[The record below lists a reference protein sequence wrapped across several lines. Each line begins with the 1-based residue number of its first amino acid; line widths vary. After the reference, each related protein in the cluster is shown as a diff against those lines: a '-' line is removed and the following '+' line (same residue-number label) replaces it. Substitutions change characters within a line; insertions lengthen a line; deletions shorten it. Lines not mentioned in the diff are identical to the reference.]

1 MVELNEDS
9 FRLDSKIFN
18 HERGEIHRLTSSP
31 NDKLI
36 ASVYT
41 KKMMVMQSAILRI
54 PENSEMH
61 DPSKEILEFSDV
73 EVLDTELYGKT
84 ISTTEFHPS
93 ADHIVASIVDGKILL
108 FNRTEAKSVV
118 VSEMTGKKSSGG
130 GMFSG
135 ANQFVAIQEN
145 AIVSYDIRDS
155 NNKAWQIEDGV
166 SSVRT
171 IDINPNKAFHIATGA
186 DEGVLKIF
194 DVRNSKEPVFST
206 GHIHQH
212 WIFSVSFNKFHDQ
225 LLLTSSSDGKV
236 ILTCA
241 SSCSSEAVPKDKVKS
256 EDEVDDDNF
265 QPQHEIKRS
274 PLKDGLLETYTEHE
288 ESVYCVEWSAADPWT
303 FASLSYDGR
312 VIITR
317 IPKKYKYQILL

>member
-31 NDKLI
+31 NEKLI

-41 KKMMVMQSAILRI
+41 KKMLVMQSAIFRI
-54 PENSEMH
+54 PETSEML

-73 EVLDTELYGKT
+73 EVLDTEPYGKT

-93 ADHIVASIVDGKILL
+93 ADHIASIVDGKILL
-108 FNRTEAKSVV
+108 FNRTEAKSIVV
-118 VSEMTGKKSSGG
+118 AEMTGKKSSGA

-145 AIVSYDIRDS
+145 AIVAYDVRDS
-155 NNKAWQIEDGV
+155 NNKAWQIDDV
-166 SSVRT
+166 SSRA
-171 IDINPNKAFHIATGA
+171 IDVNPNKAFHIATGG
-186 DEGVLKIF
+186 DDGVLKIY
-194 DVRNSKEPVFST
+194 DIRSSKEPVFST
-206 GHIHQH
+206 NHIHQH
-212 WIFSVSFNKFHDQ
+212 WIFSVSFNKYHDQ
-225 LLLTSSSDGKV
+225 LILTSSSDGKV

-241 SSCSSEAVPKDKVKS
+241 SSCSSEAVPKDDVKS
-256 EDEVDDDNF
+256 EVDDDEF
-265 QPQHEIKRS
+265 QHEIKRS
-274 PLKDGLLETYTEHE
+274 PLKDGLLETFTEHE